1 MTTSGI
7 DRRGFLQLSALAG
20 GGMLLGILA
29 PTARAGAYTFSPHVL
44 IQIRPDGTITLLAK
58 NPDMGQGVKTSLPLL
73 IAEELDVGLDQVRV
87 EQAPWDARLADQGSG
102 GSNSIASGWEP
113 LRRAGAA
120 ARQVLVAAAAARWGV
135 PAEQLQTER
144 AQVIHAASGR
154 RFGYGELADA
164 AARLPLPDPAK
175 VPLKARM
182 SYRLVGKR
190 TPGVDTPGIVHGAP
204 LFCLD
209 HHLPGQLHAVVEL
222 CPVFGGGVASAN
234 LDQVKAMP
242 GVRDV
247 FVFEGTPDALRRH
260 ESIYGMSGCCP
271 AVAIVATSTWQ
282 ALKAK
287 RALRVQWDTGAHGAD
302 SSVRHRA
309 AALAQ
314 LEHDGT
320 EVWRDDG
327 DARGAL
333 ARATRVVEATYE
345 LPALSHSP
353 MEPMSCI
360 AEPLAEGGV
369 HLITPSQIPDTV
381 PLMLQTALGIPG
393 HRIRIEIPRLGG
405 GFGRRSES
413 DFVILA
419 AAIAL
424 RVKAPVK
431 LQFTRED
438 DMRHDFYRP
447 PVWQKL
453 RAVLDAQGHLVAL
466 HIRTARHAFRDPAT
480 PKVRAT
486 LYPAGFVANY
496 RIEASV
502 IDTNLPSGAY
512 RAPGAN
518 SNAFVLESFIDELA
532 LAAAQDP
539 LAFRLALLAMH
550 DDKLADPEFDPAR
563 MQGVLTLAAQKSA
576 WGSPLPPGSG
586 RGIAGYFSYGGY
598 VAHVVEVAVD
608 ASGQVKVQ
616 RVTSAVDVGQVVN
629 LDGAEQQVQGAVLDG
644 LSSSLAQEITIE
656 NGAVV
661 QGNFD
666 TYPMLRMP
674 AVPAHIAVHF
684 IESEHAPVGLGE
696 AGLPPLP
703 PALCNAI
710 FAATGERVRALPLS
724 RQALRPR
731 VA

>member
-1 MTTSGI
+1 MTAGV
-7 DRRGFLQLSALAG
+7 DRRGFLQLSVLAG
-20 GGMLLGILA
+20 GGMLMGILA
-29 PTARAGAYTFSPHVL
+29 PAARAGAYTFSPHVL
-44 IQIRPDGTITLLAK
+44 IQIRPDGSITLLAK

-113 LRRAGAA
+113 LRRAGAS

-135 PAEQLQTER
+135 PAGQLQTER
-144 AQVIHAASGR
+144 GQVIDPASGR
-154 RFGYGELADA
+154 RLGYGELADA

-175 VPLKARM
+175 VPLKARAN
-182 SYRLVGKR
+182 YRLVGKR
-190 TPGVDTPGIVHGAP
+190 TRGVDTAAIVHGAP

-209 HHLPGQLHAVVEL
+209 HQRPGQLHAVVEL
-222 CPVFGGGVASAN
+222 CPVFGGSVAAAN
-234 LDQVKAMP
+234 LDEIRALP
-242 GVRDV
+242 GVRDA
-247 FVFEGTPDALRRH
+247 FVFEGTPDALHRH

-271 AVAIVATSTWQ
+271 AVAIVATSTWL

-287 RALRVQWDTGAHGAD
+287 RALRVQWETGGHGAD
-302 SSVRHRA
+302 SSARHRA
-309 AALAQ
+309 AALAL
-314 LEHDGT
+314 LERDGV

-327 DARGAL
+327 DARASL
-333 ARATRVVEATYE
+333 ARAGQVIEATYE
-345 LPALSHSP
+345 APALSHSP
-353 MEPMSCI
+353 MEPMSCV
-360 AEPLAEGGV
+360 AEPLPDGGV

-381 PLMLQTALGIPG
+381 PLMLQAALGIPS
-393 HRIRIEIPRLGG
+393 HRIRIDIPRLGG

-413 DFVILA
+413 DFPILA

-453 RAVLDAQGHLVAL
+453 RAALDDHGRVAAL
-466 HIRTARHAFRDPAT
+466 HIRTVRHAFRDPVT

-496 RIEASV
+496 RIEAAV
-502 IDTNLPSGAY
+502 VDTNLPSGAY

-518 SNAFVLESFIDELA
+518 SNAFVLECFIDELA
-532 LAAAQDP
+532 HAAAQDP
-539 LAFRLALLAMH
+539 LAFRLALLASH
-550 DDKLADPEFDPAR
+550 DAKLADPEFDPAR
-563 MQGVLTLAAQKSA
+563 LQGVLALAAQKSG
-576 WGSPLPPGSG
+576 WGTPLATGTG
-586 RGIAGYFSYGGY
+586 RGIAAYFSYGGY
-598 VAHVVEVAVD
+598 VAHVVEAAVD
-608 ASGQVKVQ
+608 ASGQVQVR

-644 LSSSLAQEITIE
+644 LSSSLAQEITVE

-661 QGNFD
+661 QGSFD

-674 AVPAHIAVHF
+674 GVPARIDVHF
-684 IESEHAPVGLGE
+684 VESEHAPVGLGE

-710 FAATGERVRALPLS
+710 FAATGQRVRALPLS
-724 RQALRPR
+724 KQGLRPG
-731 VA
+731 V

>member
-1 MTTSGI
+1 MNAGI
-7 DRRGFLQLSALAG
+7 GRRGFLQLSALAG
-20 GGMLLGILA
+20 GGLLMGVFA
-29 PTARAGAYTFSPHVL
+29 PAARAGAYAFSPHVL

-120 ARQVLVAAAAARWGV
+120 ARQVLVAAAAARWDV
-135 PAEQLQTER
+135 PAEQLGTER

-154 RFGYGELADA
+154 RLGYGELADA

-175 VPLKARM
+175 VALKARAN
-182 SYRLVGKR
+182 YRLVGKR
-190 TPGVDTPGIVHGAP
+190 TPGVDTAAIVHGAP

-209 HHLPGQLHAVVEL
+209 HHRPGQLHAVVEL

-234 LDQVKAMP
+234 LGQIKAMP
-242 GVRDV
+242 GVREA
-247 FVFEGTPDALRRH
+247 FVFEGTPGALQRH
-260 ESIYGMSGCCP
+260 ESIYGMTGCCP
-271 AVAIVATSTWQ
+271 AVAIVATSTWL
-282 ALKAK
+282 AMKAK
-287 RALRVQWDTGAHGAD
+287 RALRVQWDAGAHGDD
-302 SSVRHRA
+302 SSARHRA
-309 AALAQ
+309 AALAL
-314 LEHDGT
+314 LERDGA

-327 DARGAL
+327 DARTAL
-333 ARATRVVEATYE
+333 ARAARVIEATYE
-345 LPALSHSP
+345 APALSHSP

-360 AEPLAEGGV
+360 AEPLADGGV
-369 HLITPSQIPDTV
+369 HLITPSQIPETV
-381 PLMLQTALGIPG
+381 PLMLQTALGIPS
-393 HRIRIEIPRLGG
+393 HRVRIDIPRLGG

-424 RVKAPVK
+424 RVNAPVK

-438 DMRHDFYRP
+438 DMRHDFYRA

-453 RAVLDAQGHLVAL
+453 RAALDDQGRLAAL
-466 HIRTARHAFRDPAT
+466 HIHTVRHAFRDPVT

-502 IDTNLPSGAY
+502 VDTNLPSGAY

-518 SNAFVLESFIDELA
+518 TNAFVLEGFIDELA
-532 LAAAQDP
+532 YAAGQDP
-539 LAFRLALLAMH
+539 LAFRLALLATH
-550 DDKLADPEFDPAR
+550 DDKLVDPEFDGAR
-563 MQGVLTLAAQKSA
+563 MRGVLALAADKA
-576 WGSPLPPGSG
+576 GWGSPLPPGSG

-598 VAHVVEVAVD
+598 VAHVVEAVVD
-608 ASGQVKVQ
+608 ASGQVKVP
-616 RVTSAVDVGQVVN
+616 RVTSAVDVGVVVN

-644 LSSSLAQEITIE
+644 LSSSLAQEITVE

-661 QGNFD
+661 QGSFD
-666 TYPMLRMP
+666 TYPLLRMP
-674 AVPAHIAVHF
+674 QVPARVDVHF
-684 IESEHAPVGLGE
+684 IESGHAPVGLGE

-710 FAATGERVRALPLS
+710 FAATGQRVRALPLS
-724 RQALRPR
+724 RQPLRP
-731 VA
+731 VTA

>member
-1 MTTSGI
+1 MNAGI
-7 DRRGFLQLSALAG
+7 GRRGFLQLSALAG
-20 GGMLLGILA
+20 GGMLMGVFA
-29 PTARAGAYTFSPHVL
+29 PAARAGAYTFSPHVL
-44 IQIRPDGTITLLAK
+44 IQIRSDGTITLLAK

-120 ARQVLVAAAAARWGV
+120 ARQVLVAAAAARWDV
-135 PAEQLQTER
+135 PAEQLGTER

-154 RFGYGELADA
+154 RLGYGELADA

-175 VPLKARM
+175 VALKARAN
-182 SYRLVGKR
+182 YRLVGRR
-190 TPGVDTPGIVHGAP
+190 TPGVDTVAIVHGAP
-204 LFCLD
+204 LYCLD
-209 HHLPGQLHAVVEL
+209 HHRPGQLHAVVEL
-222 CPVFGGGVASAN
+222 CPVFGGSVAHAN

-242 GVRDV
+242 GVRDA
-247 FVFEGTPDALRRH
+247 FVFEGTPGALHRH
-260 ESIYGMSGCCP
+260 ESIYGMTGCCP
-271 AVAIVATSTWQ
+271 AVAIVAASTWS
-282 ALKAK
+282 AMKAK
-287 RALRVQWDTGAHGAD
+287 RALRVQWDPGAQGGD
-302 SSVRHRA
+302 SSARHRA
-309 AALAQ
+309 TALGL
-314 LEHDGT
+314 LERDGV

-327 DARGAL
+327 DARTAL
-333 ARATRVVEATYE
+333 ARAAKVIEATYE
-345 LPALSHSP
+345 APALSHSP

-360 AEPLAEGGV
+360 AEPLADGSV

-381 PLMLQTALGIPG
+381 PLMLQTALGIPS
-393 HRIRIEIPRLGG
+393 HRVRIDIPRLGG

-419 AAIAL
+419 TAIAL
-424 RVKAPVK
+424 RVNAPVK

-438 DMRHDFYRP
+438 DMRHDFYRA

-453 RAVLDAQGHLVAL
+453 RAALDDQGRLAAL
-466 HIRTARHAFRDPAT
+466 HIHTVRHAFRDPAT

-502 IDTNLPSGAY
+502 VDTNLPSGAY

-518 SNAFVLESFIDELA
+518 ANAFVLEGFIDELA
-532 LAAAQDP
+532 YAAGQDP
-539 LAFRLALLAMH
+539 LAFRLALLSTH
-550 DDKLADPEFDPAR
+550 DDKLTDPEFDSAR
-563 MQGVLTLAAQKSA
+563 MQGVLALAAEKA
-576 WGSPLPPGSG
+576 GWGGPLPAGSG

-598 VAHVVEVAVD
+598 VAHVVEATVD
-608 ASGQVKVQ
+608 ASGHVKVR
-616 RVTSAVDVGQVVN
+616 RVTSAVDVGVVVN
-629 LDGAEQQVQGAVLDG
+629 PDGAEQQVQGAVLDG
-644 LSSSLAQEITIE
+644 LSSSLAQEITVE

-674 AVPAHIAVHF
+674 DVPARVDVHF

-710 FAATGERVRALPLS
+710 FAATGQRVRALPLS
-724 RQALRPR
+724 RQALRP
-731 VA
+731 ATA

>member
-1 MTTSGI
+1 MSAGL
-7 DRRGFLQLSALAG
+7 DRRAFLQLSALAG
-20 GGMLLGILA
+20 GGMLMGVFA
-29 PTARAGAYTFSPHVL
+29 PTARAGAYAFSPHVL

-113 LRRAGAA
+113 LRRAGAS
-120 ARQVLVAAAAARWGV
+120 ARQVLVAAAAARWNV
-135 PAEQLQTER
+135 PVEQLRTER

-175 VPLKARM
+175 VPLKARAN
-182 SYRLVGKR
+182 YRLVGKR
-190 TPGVDTPGIVHGAP
+190 TPGVDTVAIVHGAP

-209 HHLPGQLHAVVEL
+209 HHRPGQLHAVVEL
-222 CPVFGGGVASAN
+222 CPVFGGGVAHAN
-234 LDQVKAMP
+234 LDRIKTMP
-242 GVRDV
+242 GVRDA
-247 FVFEGTPDALRRH
+247 FVFEGTPDALHRH
-260 ESIYGMSGCCP
+260 ESIYGMTGCCP
-271 AVAIVATSTWQ
+271 AVAIVATSTWL
-282 ALKAK
+282 AMKAK
-287 RALRVQWDTGAHGAD
+287 RALRVQWDTGEHGGD
-302 SSVRHRA
+302 SSARHRA
-309 AALAQ
+309 AALA
-314 LEHDGT
+314 LLDRDGA

-327 DARGAL
+327 DARTTL
-333 ARATRVVEATYE
+333 ARAAKVVEAMYE
-345 LPALSHSP
+345 APALSHSP

-360 AEPLAEGGV
+360 AEPLADGGV

-381 PLMLQTALGIPG
+381 PLMLQTALGVPS
-393 HRIRIEIPRLGG
+393 HRVRIDIPRLGG

-419 AAIAL
+419 TAIAL
-424 RVKAPVK
+424 RVNAPVK

-453 RAVLDAQGHLVAL
+453 RAALDDQGRIAAL

-480 PKVRAT
+480 PKARAT

-502 IDTNLPSGAY
+502 VDTNLPSGAY

-518 SNAFVLESFIDELA
+518 SNAFILEGFIDELA
-532 LAAAQDP
+532 HAAAQDP
-539 LAFRLALLAMH
+539 LAFRLALLSTH

-563 MQGVLTLAAQKSA
+563 MRGVLTLAAQKSG
-576 WGSPLPPGSG
+576 WGDPLPPGSG

-598 VAHVVEVAVD
+598 VAHVVEAVVD

-616 RVTSAVDVGQVVN
+616 RVTSAIDVGVVVN

-644 LSSSLAQEITIE
+644 LSSSLAQEITVE

-674 AVPAHIAVHF
+674 DVPPRIDVHF
-684 IESEHAPVGLGE
+684 VDSEHAPVGLGE

-710 FAATGERVRALPLS
+710 FAATGRRVRALPLS
-724 RQALRPR
+724 RQSLRPT
-731 VA
+731 AA